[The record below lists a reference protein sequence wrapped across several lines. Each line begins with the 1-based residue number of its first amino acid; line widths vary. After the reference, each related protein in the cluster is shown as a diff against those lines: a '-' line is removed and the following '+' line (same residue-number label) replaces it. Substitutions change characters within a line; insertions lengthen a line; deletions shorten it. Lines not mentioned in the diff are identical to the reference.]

1 MIGDNISQ
9 ILDGITT
16 PDFYLGLTGE
26 GALFEQAGAA
36 LREVLAING
45 AFQSIVDDIDGDLEK
60 SDLGKSRAIQAAAK
74 EALAKFRLVEL
85 KLTDSIDKA
94 TSKARA
100 NAAKADPPD
109 RAAEAVRQSE
119 IRRLISEQ
127 VGQDGIAMQTLISE
141 ATETGDV
148 ESIAALVDAP
158 LFWQQASLIPDPAA
172 LSATLI
178 EMHDKRLGL
187 EVGQFIAAGKEM
199 ATVFDNVRHRL
210 EPVASPEQSDNVRQL
225 ATGTDDA

>member
-1 MIGDNISQ
+1 MQKDNLSQ
-9 ILDGITT
+9 ILDGLTM
-16 PDFYLGLTGE
+16 PDFYPGLTGE
-26 GALFEQAGAA
+26 GALVEQAGAS
-36 LREVLAING
+36 LREVQAINA
-45 AFQSIVDDIDGDLEK
+45 AFQSIVDDIDADVER
-60 SDLGKSRAIQAAAK
+60 SDVGKSRAIQTAAAETLSK
-74 EALAKFRLVEL
+74 VRQVEL
-85 KLTDSIDKA
+85 KLNDSIDKA

-119 IRRLISEQ
+119 IRRLISEA
-127 VGQDGIAMQTLISE
+127 VGMDGIAMQTLISE

-158 LFWQQASLIPDPAA
+158 LFWKQASLIPDHAA

-178 EMHDKRLGL
+178 EMHDQRLGL

-210 EPVASPEQSDNVRQL
+210 EPVASPEQADNVRQL